1 MSDIRRLFDYD
12 HWANREALASL
23 AAAGPPPPAALK
35 RMAHIVAA
43 EALWLSRLELRP
55 APLAV
60 WPDLSL
66 SQCVTWLGDGQ
77 REWKKYLAGLTP
89 ERLAEQV
96 RYANSK
102 GESFSNTVEDI
113 LTHVVLH
120 SAYHRG
126 QIASDVR
133 AGGQQPAYT
142 DYIHAVRTQRVP
154 EGGGNQGEPGRAPAG
169 SGGARRP

>member
-1 MSDIRRLFDYD
+1 MPDIRRLFDYD

-23 AAAGPPPPAALK
+23 VAAGSPPPAALK

-43 EALWLSRLELRP
+43 EALWLARLKRRS

-60 WPDLSL
+60 WPELSL
-66 SQCVTWLGDGQ
+66 SQCATWLGDVE
-77 REWKKYLAGLTP
+77 REWKGYLAILTP

-96 RYANSK
+96 KYANSK
-102 GESFSNTVEDI
+102 GESFGNTVEDI

-126 QIASDVR
+126 QIAADVR
-133 AGGQQPAYT
+133 TAGHQPAYT
-142 DYIHAVRTQRVP
+142 DFIHAVRTQHI
-154 EGGGNQGEPGRAPAG
+154 G
-169 SGGARRP
+169 